1 MSALV
6 IKPKSVAA
14 LARTAGLPEDMA
26 ERHLDSLVNF
36 AFVVADRERK
46 RCRKEIRA
54 WIHDGS
60 VIKTPLEDVLRRE
73 YVQEPYDLI

>member
-14 LARTAGLPEDMA
+14 LAKNAGLPA
-26 ERHLDSLVNF
+26 EFIERNLDELVTF

-60 VIKTPLEDVLRRE
+60 VIKTPLEEVLKRD
-73 YVQEPYDLI
+73 YVQESYDLI

>member
-14 LARTAGLPEDMA
+14 LAKNAGIPDDMA
-26 ERHLDSLVNF
+26 ERHLDELVTF
-36 AFVVADRERK
+36 AFVIADRERK

-54 WIHDGS
+54 WIHSGD
-60 VIKTPLEDVLRRE
+60 VIKIPLEEVLRRD
-73 YVQEPYDLI
+73 YVHESYDLI